1 MAKLSQSASDD
12 VQQGDTLSHE
22 AMRALLEELL
32 AAERAGVKVAAALR
46 DDHPQGPTR
55 ALLDAVRDDEAASC
69 ALLAGALALLDAPA
83 GARVGDFAARVLA
96 LHGDRARFALLQR
109 GQRWVVRRVEEAL
122 PRVAHEGVALA
133 LRRVLDLHH
142 ANVAACEQ
150 MLVSWPEDASP
161 GTVR

>member
-1 MAKLSQSASDD
+1 MKLSQSASDD

-46 DDHPQGPTR
+46 DDHPPGPAR
-55 ALLDAVRDDEAASC
+55 ALLEAVRDDEAASC
-69 ALLAGALALLDAPA
+69 ALLAEALGLLAAPA
-83 GARVGDFAARVLA
+83 GTRVGDFAAKVLA
-96 LHGDRARFALLQR
+96 LHGDRERFALLQR

-122 PRVAHEGVALA
+122 PTVAHEGVALA
-133 LRRVLDLHH
+133 LRKMLELHH

-150 MLVSWPEDASP
+150 MLASWPEDAPP